1 MQPHPNTAFRLEMVK
16 ELDKSNHGKPP
27 TQPSLSEWSP
37 VIYVCTLLVNEQSA
51 IQHLNV
57 AVDLSCCFGAH
68 IQMLFS

>member
-27 TQPSLSEWSP
+27 RQPSLSEWSP

-51 IQHLNV
+51 Q
-57 AVDLSCCFGAH
+57 DLSYCFGAH
-68 IQMLFS
+68 ICDQIQMFFS